1 MTREAEILEAVL
13 DMLSA
18 GGYEGLSMEALAKR
32 VHASKATLYGSWGG
46 KKALVLAAI
55 RYAVHPVG
63 EIDHGDLRADLIAI
77 GRAVDHSKQ
86 RSAGFMLAIGHT
98 ATMDPEFAKA
108 VQENLGGPVIAA
120 TRRAI
125 RAAVAR
131 GELNPAAEKL
141 RYVADILPSLAMGRR
156 VFGVKG
162 RLDVEEIVDTI
173 VLPALRNA

>member
-1 MTREAEILEAVL
+1 VSRDAEILDAVL

-18 GGYEGLSMEALAKR
+18 GGYEGLSMDALARR
-32 VHASKATLYGSWGG
+32 VHASKATLYGRWGG

-55 RYAVHPVG
+55 RYAVHRVG
-63 EIDHGDLRADLIAI
+63 DIDHGDLRADLIEI
-77 GRAVDHSKQ
+77 GRAVDHSKH

-98 ATMDPEFAKA
+98 ATLDPEFAKA

-125 RAAVAR
+125 RAAVGR
-131 GELNPAAEKL
+131 GELNPAAEQL
-141 RYVADILPSLAMGRR
+141 RYIADILPSVALGRR
-156 VFGVKG
+156 VFGVRG
-162 RLDVEEIVDTI
+162 RVDVEEIVDTI